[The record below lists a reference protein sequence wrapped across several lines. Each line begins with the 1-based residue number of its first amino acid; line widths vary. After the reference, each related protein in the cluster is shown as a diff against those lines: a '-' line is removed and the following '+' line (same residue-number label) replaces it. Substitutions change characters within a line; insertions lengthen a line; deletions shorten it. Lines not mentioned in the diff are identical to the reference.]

1 MIQHYIKVALRLIER
16 SMLFSLINMLGFV
29 KKAWRRHFLFIFG
42 W

>member
-29 KKAWRRHFLFIFG
+29 FRMPSSA
-42 W
+42 